1 MKKYKKLT
9 YLFGAL
15 AIVLSNI
22 MCAVTSYNYCKL
34 TIGAQYAAYSAP
46 PWVAFLLCIP
56 YIIGMIICVIAAL
69 SFHKKSLN

>member
-1 MKKYKKLT
+1 MTKYKKLA
-9 YLFGAL
+9 YFFGAL
-15 AIVLSNI
+15 AVVLSNV
-22 MCAVTSYNYCKL
+22 MCAVTAYNYCEL